1 MTMTRLF
8 CSLVLAA
15 PVFSAQALM
24 GAPIARQSADTQLLP
39 LTFEEN
45 RGQAPDGVRF
55 LSHSSDGEFL
65 FTSRKVVLPC
75 SAKGSPISLLL
86 GNDASSLRAEEP
98 TNGVA
103 NYYAGNDRT
112 HWLQGIPL
120 DRQIRYEQAAPGIDL
135 VFHGRDGHLEYDLQ
149 VAPGADVEAMRLSL
163 SGGASF
169 HLEADGSATVQLAN
183 TNSTCQGLHFL
194 APIATQQIDGKTAT
208 VESHFTLDADGRLG
222 FTASHY
228 DRSRSLLIDP
238 VVSYTKI
245 IGASNGVEV
254 SALQVDA
261 SGSVF
266 LTGQTYA
273 SDYPVAGGGQ
283 GSTGQGGSEQ
293 IYVTKLDPTGTQ
305 ILYSTYIPSPGFNTA
320 EGIALDA
327 SGNAYV
333 TGITGSSSFPTTSA
347 NLGTCTNSFCNT
359 GFVAK
364 FDGTGAMVYSTLIGT
379 GQQLPR
385 GITVDTDGNAYIA
398 GNSSDNG
405 LKTVNA
411 FQPSYTGMVCT
422 TCGGVFFAKLNP
434 TGTDWVFSSYFFSPG
449 QIGASAMAT
458 SITRDTQGNIYFG
471 GNGTSVPLKG
481 SFQDG
486 TGGSFVAEFAPD
498 GKTLLFSTL
507 LGGDTFVAD
516 TLGQIQVG
524 ADGTIYLAGSQIAPD
539 FPYTVEAY
547 RHPIYSIG
555 YAQSKQYLF
564 ASAINPSHT
573 GYTWSTYLGEGFVNT
588 TAMDTKGNFYIAGS
602 FGLNSLPFKD
612 AVAADSPGA
621 GAFILG
627 LTPKGDL
634 VSSTGFGGRVISQ
647 VPNGM
652 AIDPSGNIYIA
663 GTANSLSINNGFPYG
678 FYDPINVGTGTAYTD
693 QARSGSYS
701 SFIAKIAPT
710 NQPQISLTYSGP
722 MLELRNAGSA
732 DLHIV
737 SIVPGNSIT
746 SIINACGT
754 TVAAASSCFLT
765 PLSTTRGGTLTINS
779 DAQPSS
785 QTFTP
790 TGLASSLGAVVY
802 VDSSQLNIPPT
813 QNGTTS
819 VAKPLYIWNLGNAG
833 VAISSILTFG
843 WTSQT
848 NDCPA
853 ILAPGTFCTASVTVK
868 PVSAGAPS
876 GSYDI
881 GVVYG
886 SGSRVDVYPNFT
898 PNPVDG
904 PLLFSA
910 DRSLQYGNVQ
920 LGTTSLIR
928 TVTITNSGTAPVT
941 VDVPSFSGDGASSF
955 TVAANTCA
963 GIALASQAS
972 CVIGVSFEPLQ
983 AGRLAVPMLL
993 SGGGSST
1000 TIYVIGTG
1008 ISTPSLSINPGSF
1021 DFGNVVP
1028 GTTATQTVQIKNTN
1042 ATEIALTSITAGA
1055 ADGGLQPDYSQ
1066 TNDCGATLASNASCS
1081 ITVTFGPSVLGMR
1094 KGAVTLMIDGGAL
1107 TSKVLLTG
1115 TGVPAFLAAPN
1126 SLSFSSTPVGSKV
1139 SQSISLVNQSS
1150 MSLAP
1155 VLTTTAPFSIDST
1168 TCNGPLAAGT
1178 SCLIFVGFQP
1188 DSNGPQAAVLT
1199 VASGEVNPITVP
1211 LSGTGTV
1218 SAITLSPT
1226 SLTFEGANIGTSA
1239 AAQTIALTNSGAAP
1253 LTALT
1258 FGISGVN
1265 PEDFKLT
1272 TTCGISLA
1280 SQQSC
1285 LLNVVFTP
1293 SSAGAESATLFI
1305 SSNAATGPATVAL
1318 VGTGNSSGLALSTSS
1333 PSATISGGSSAP
1345 YTLVQQPRPGA
1356 TGTITFTCADLPL
1369 YAACSFSPASLSIAN
1384 GGSTTLT
1391 VTTSQTQTA
1400 ARRQPINIEAAG
1412 CLASLF
1418 LLPVVRRRS
1427 WLTLLSC
1434 LLLFAFVGI
1443 GGCASSSKPSSLSST
1458 NLTPKGTYTFH
1469 VIASAGTQ
1477 MQTIPLTLT
1486 VQ

>member
-1 MTMTRLF
+1 MTRLF

-65 FTSRKVVLPC
+65 FTPHKVVLPC
-75 SAKGSPISLLL
+75 SAKGSPVSLLL
-86 GNDASSLRAEEP
+86 GNDASSLRTEEP

-103 NYYAGNDRT
+103 NYYTGNDRT

-120 DRQIRYEQAAPGIDL
+120 DRQIRYEQAAPGVDL
-135 VFHGRDGHLEYDLQ
+135 VFHGKDGRLEYDLQ

-169 HLEADGSATVQLAN
+169 HLEADGTATVQLAN
-183 TNSTCQGLHFL
+183 TNSACQGLHFL

-208 VESHFTLDADGRLG
+208 VESHFTLDVKGRLG
-222 FTASHY
+222 FAVSHY

-238 VVSYTKI
+238 VVNYTKI
-245 IGASNGVEV
+245 IGVNGSVAV

-261 SGSVF
+261 SGDVF
-266 LTGQTYA
+266 ITGQTGA
-273 SDYPVAGGGQ
+273 SNYPVAGGGQ
-283 GSTGQGGSEQ
+283 GSIGQSGSQQ
-293 IYVTKLDPTGTQ
+293 IYITKLDPTGTQ

-320 EGIALDA
+320 EAIALDA

-359 GFVAK
+359 GFVTK
-364 FDGTGAMVYSTLIGT
+364 FDGSGAIVYSTLIGT

-385 GITVDTDGNAYIA
+385 GITVDSDGNAYIA
-398 GNSSDNG
+398 GDSTDNG

-411 FQPSYTGMVCT
+411 FQPSYLGQICT
-422 TCGGVFFAKLNP
+422 TCGGAFFAKLNSA
-434 TGTDWVFSSYFFSPG
+434 GTDWVFSSYFFSPS
-449 QIGASAMAT
+449 QIGQSVMAT
-458 SITRDTQGNIYFG
+458 SIARDTQGNIYFG

-486 TGGSFVAEFAPD
+486 TGGSFIAEFAPD

-524 ADGTIYLAGSQIAPD
+524 SDGTIYLAGSQIASD

-547 RHPIYSIG
+547 RHPVDPIE
-555 YAQSKQYLF
+555 YAQSKQFLF
-564 ASAINPSHT
+564 ASAINPAHT
-573 GYTWSTYLGEGFVNT
+573 GYTWSTYLGEGFVNV
-588 TAMDTKGNFYIAGS
+588 TAIDKNDNFYVAGS
-602 FGLNSLPFKD
+602 FGLGSLLFQNAIATD
-612 AVAADSPGA
+612 GPGS
-621 GAFILG
+621 GAFILE

-634 VSSTGFGGRVISQ
+634 VSSTGFGGRTISQ

-652 AIDPSGNIYIA
+652 AIDPSGNIYVS
-663 GTANSLSINNGFPYG
+663 GTPNSLSVNNGFPYG
-678 FYDPINVGTGTAYTD
+678 FYDPISIGTGTAYTD
-693 QARSGSYS
+693 QAKSGSFS

-710 NQPQISLTYSGP
+710 NQPQISLSYRGP
-722 MLELRNAGSA
+722 TLELRNAGSQ
-732 DLHIV
+732 DLHIA

-746 SIINACGT
+746 SMVNSCGA
-754 TVAAASSCFLT
+754 TVAAARSCFLT
-765 PLSTTRGGTLTINS
+765 PLSTTPDGTLTINS

-790 TGLASSLGAVVY
+790 TGLASSLGAEVY
-802 VDSSQLNIPPT
+802 VDPSQLNFPPT

-819 VAKPLYIWNLGNAG
+819 VAKPLTIWNLGNAG

-853 ILAPGTFCTASVTVK
+853 ILAPGAFCTASITVK
-868 PVSAGAPS
+868 PVSTGVPE

-886 SGSRVDVYPNFT
+886 NGSRVDVYPSFT

-910 DRSLQYGNVQ
+910 TRSLQYGNVR
-920 LGTTSLIR
+920 LGIASLVR
-928 TVTITNSGTAPVT
+928 TVTITNSGAAPVT
-941 VDVPSFSGDGASSF
+941 VGAPSFSGDGATSF

-963 GIALASQAS
+963 GIALTPQAS

-1008 ISTPSLSINPGSF
+1008 ISTPSLSITPGSF
-1021 DFGNVVP
+1021 DFGNVSP
-1028 GTTATQTVQIKNTN
+1028 GATATQSVQITNTN

-1055 ADGGLQPDYSQ
+1055 ANGGLQPDYNQ
-1066 TNDCGATLASNASCS
+1066 TNDCGVTLAPNASCS
-1081 ITVTFGPSVLGMR
+1081 ITVTFAPSALGVR

-1107 TSKVLLTG
+1107 TSRVSLTG
-1115 TGVPAFLAAPN
+1115 TGIPAFLASPN
-1126 SLSFSSTPVGSKV
+1126 PLSFPASPVGSKTL
-1139 SQSISLVNQSS
+1139 QSVTLLNQSS
-1150 MSLAP
+1150 MALTP
-1155 VLTTTAPFSIDST
+1155 TFTTTAPFSIDST
-1168 TCNGPLAAGT
+1168 SCTGELSAGKGCT
-1178 SCLIFVGFQP
+1178 ISVAFQP
-1188 DSNGPQAAVLT
+1188 NSNGPQASVLT
-1199 VASGEVNPITVP
+1199 VASGEVNPVTVP

-1226 SLTFEGANIGTSA
+1226 SLTFEGTNVGTA
-1239 AAQTIALTNSGAAP
+1239 ATAQTIALTNSGAAP
-1253 LTALT
+1253 LTTLT

-1265 PEDFKLT
+1265 PKDFTLT
-1272 TTCGISLA
+1272 TTCGIFLA

-1293 SSAGAESATLFI
+1293 SSAGAESATLFV
-1305 SSNAATGPATVAL
+1305 SSNAATGPTTVAL

-1333 PSATISGGSSAP
+1333 PTATISGGSSAT
-1345 YTLVQQPRPGA
+1345 YTLVQQPLAGA

-1369 YAACSFSPASLSIAN
+1369 YAACSFSPPSLSIAN

-1400 ARRQPINIEAAG
+1400 ALHPPINIEAAV

-1418 LLPVVRRRS
+1418 LLPAVRRRS